1 MPTWGDIL
9 QELQQ
14 LMQSI
19 QAGQLSPTAPIF
31 DIVRRKYLAALARRT
46 RRSVILYAT
55 KWTQW
60 TPGIEP
66 ELINITIEDVQGF
79 MEVMHGL
86 PVGGLDLILHL
97 PGGSAEA
104 AEAIVSY
111 IRSKFNDVRVFVPH
125 AAMSAATMIS
135 CSANR
140 IVMGKH
146 SFLGPIDPQFI
157 IQTELGRAS
166 VAAHAIEEQF
176 ALAKDEIQRKPQLL
190 AAWLPILRQYGPALI
205 IQCQLARQLSERLVT
220 DWLMRYMFAH
230 SPTSTTLGADIA
242 SRLADHA
249 LFKSHSRFIDRN
261 QAKAIGLL
269 VDDLEA
275 NQGLQDDTLS
285 VFHATMHTFNATPCV
300 KIIEN
305 HLGKAFLKQSQQQ
318 IVVQP
323 TQPPVQPP
331 QPPPVPSA
339 IPEPQAPPLSQP

>member
-1 MPTWGDIL
+1 
-9 QELQQ
+9 
-14 LMQSI
+14 MQSI
-19 QAGQLSPTAPIF
+19 QAGQLSPTTPIF
-31 DIVRRKYLAALARRT
+31 DIVRRKYLTVLATRT
-46 RRSVILYAT
+46 QRSVILYAS

-60 TPGIEP
+60 TPGIQP
-66 ELINITIEDVQGF
+66 ELISITIEDVQGF

-111 IRSKFNDVRVFVPH
+111 IRSKFNDVRVFVPQ

-135 CSANR
+135 CSADR

-176 ALAKDEIQRKPQLL
+176 ALAKDEIQKKPQLL

-205 IQCQLARQLSERLVT
+205 IQCQLARQLSETLVA
-220 DWLMRYMFAH
+220 DWLAKYMFAN
-230 SPTSTTLGADIA
+230 SSTGAALGNDIA
-242 SRLADHA
+242 SKLADHA
-249 LFKSHSRFIDRN
+249 AFKSHSRFIDRN
-261 QAKAIGLL
+261 QAKGFNLV
-269 VDDLEA
+269 VDDLET
-275 NQGLQDDTLS
+275 NQSLQDDVLS
-285 VFHATMHTFNATPCV
+285 VFHATMHTFNGTPCV

-305 HLGKAFLKQSQQQ
+305 HLGKAFLKQQMILPAQ
-318 IVVQP
+318 QP
-323 TQPPVQPP
+323 TG
-331 QPPPVPSA
+331 QPPPVPS
-339 IPEPQAPPLSQP
+339 IPQPPSPPPIPQPQTTPPPVPAGPSGPP